1 MKMEG
6 NTATFIRMV
15 NEVME
20 ENKNYFNFLTEKKS
34 EGIEVIQREIYRTLD
49 LPNPSTPSYTL
60 EKLKSSIQ
68 EYIKAYI
75 SENKDEEK
83 MDSIVL
89 EKISSQ
95 LEVEFLQKKLL
106 KQKAL
111 FYCSFSDALT
121 HYGIYRE
128 SKITSFLHVDFWK
141 DLLRMLHILNLVNQ
155 SNYSTRC
162 DENAYNMPGF
172 GRLPE
177 LVASAK
183 LINEKL
189 KEHIDIID
197 GEVVFRK
204 NQEDAIIKKI
214 EIKLSKLDL
223 FEALKLIF
231 AIYEDDK
238 KNLRFEK
245 TIPYKYI
252 INILIKNI
260 SQSSHK
266 NNDKKKC
273 IYAVE
278 LLISFISLYQLKEH
292 KFAIAGISGETIVR
306 HLKNQV
312 LYSNFYPMYSLK
324 TSTLINYINYIIK
337 PSINEESFFNCF
349 GFRINDLI
357 RFFNYLDNC
366 NSDII
371 KIPTQSLIKSNHKIL
386 ESFSVEAESVNRN
399 YSSIGNLV
407 KNSSIFAM
415 NPIIRYQGDYYVIG
429 FRYFK
434 LNFYNSLVDRIR
446 NTIDKDVNSKIGLN
460 VDLFVENLFRSI
472 QRKHGY
478 EIFSGNYTP
487 PKKDNPESD
496 LIIKTNN
503 ELIFIEN
510 KNKYLNHASFSGSES
525 EILKDF
531 ALSFAF
537 SQTQLLKHERNIRT
551 HKKITFKNDK
561 RDLEF
566 AGQNIIKISISTNNW
581 YNIMNNPSSIVLQ
594 SLKNLRFNV
603 SKDDKS
609 DFSKANKYFSEL
621 NSVIDDI
628 SEGTKVNMAE
638 VLTQTVFLPLELLVD
653 KYQDEDFLIILKK
666 LVVVKMNTDNVLNV
680 YDYCKQLNSASTR
693 SPA

>member
-1 MKMEG
+1 MKG

-20 ENKNYFNFLTEKKS
+20 ENKNYFNFLTEKKLES
-34 EGIEVIQREIYRTLD
+34 IEAIQREVYRTLG

-60 EKLKSSIQ
+60 GELKNSIQ

-75 SENKDEEK
+75 SENKEKEK

-89 EKISSQ
+89 KKISSQ

-106 KQKAL
+106 KKDAQ
-111 FYCSFSDALT
+111 FYCSFSDALI

-128 SKITSFLHVDFWK
+128 SKIISFLYVDFWK
-141 DLLRMLHILNLVNQ
+141 DLLRMLHTLNLVNQ
-155 SNYSTRC
+155 NNYSTRC
-162 DENAYNMPGF
+162 DENIYKTPGYS
-172 GRLPE
+172 RLPE

-197 GEVVFRK
+197 GDVVFRK
-204 NQEDAIIKKI
+204 NQEDVIIKKI

-223 FEALKLIF
+223 FEALKIVF

-238 KNLRFEK
+238 KNFKFEK

-278 LLISFISLYQLKEH
+278 LLTSFISLYQLKED
-292 KFAIAGISGETIVR
+292 KFAIVGISGETIVR

-312 LYSNFYPMYSLK
+312 LYSNFYPIYSLK
-324 TSTLINYINYIIK
+324 TSTLINYINYIVK
-337 PSINEESFFNCF
+337 QSINEESFFNSF

-357 RFFNYLDNC
+357 KFINFLDNH
-366 NSDII
+366 NGDII
-371 KIPTQSLIKSNHKIL
+371 RIPTTGLIKSVHKIL
-386 ESFSVEAESVNRN
+386 ESFSVEADSINRN
-399 YSSIGNLV
+399 YSSIENLI
-407 KNSSIFAM
+407 KNSNIFAM
-415 NPIIRYQGDYYVIG
+415 NPIIRYRGNYYVIG

-460 VDLFVENLFRSI
+460 VDLFVENLFGSI
-472 QRKHGY
+472 QSKHGY

-487 PKKDNPESD
+487 PKKENPESD

-503 ELIFIEN
+503 EIIFIEN

-537 SQTQLLKHERNIRT
+537 SQTQLLKHERNIRNY
-551 HKKITFKNDK
+551 KKITFKTDK
-561 RDLEF
+561 RKLEF
-566 AGQNIIKISISTNNW
+566 TGQKIIKISISTNNW

-594 SLKNLRFNV
+594 SLRNLRFNV
-603 SKDDKS
+603 PKDDKS
-609 DFSKANKYFSEL
+609 DFSKANKYLSEL

-628 SEGTKVNMAE
+628 SIDTNVDMAT

-653 KYQDEDFLIILKK
+653 KYQDEDFLITLKK
-666 LVVVKMNTDNVLNV
+666 LVVVKMNTDNILNV
-680 YDYCKQLNSASTR
+680 YDYCKYLNSASTR
-693 SPA
+693 APA

>member
-1 MKMEG
+1 MKG

-20 ENKNYFNFLTEKKS
+20 ENKNYFNFLTEKKL
-34 EGIEVIQREIYRTLD
+34 ECIEELQMEVYRALH

-60 EKLKSSIQ
+60 EELKSSIQ
-68 EYIKAYI
+68 EYIKLYI
-75 SENKDEEK
+75 YENKEKEK

-95 LEVEFLQKKLL
+95 LEIEFLQKKLL
-106 KQKAL
+106 KKDAQ
-111 FYCSFSDALT
+111 FYCSFSDALKY
-121 HYGIYRE
+121 YGIYRE
-128 SKITSFLHVDFWK
+128 SKIISFLYVDFWK
-141 DLLRMLHILNLVNQ
+141 DLLRMLHTLNLLNQ
-155 SNYSTRC
+155 NNYSTRC
-162 DENAYNMPGF
+162 DENIYNIPEF
-172 GRLPE
+172 SRLPE

-197 GEVVFRK
+197 GEVVFK
-204 NQEDAIIKKI
+204 KYQEDAIIKKI
-214 EIKLSKLDL
+214 EVKLSKLDL
-223 FEALKLIF
+223 FETLKIIF

-238 KNLRFEK
+238 KNFRYEK

-252 INILIKNI
+252 VNILIKNI
-260 SQSSHK
+260 SQSNHK

-278 LLISFISLYQLKEH
+278 LLTSFITLYQLKEH
-292 KFAIAGISGETIVR
+292 KYAIAGISGETIVR

-324 TSTLINYINYIIK
+324 TATLINYINYVVK
-337 PSINEESFFNCF
+337 PSINEESFFNFF

-357 RFFNYLDNC
+357 KFINFLDNYD
-366 NSDII
+366 SDII
-371 KIPTQSLIKSNHKIL
+371 RIPTTGLMKSGHKIL
-386 ESFSVEAESVNRN
+386 ESFSVEADSVNGN
-399 YSSIGNLV
+399 YSSIVNLI

-460 VDLFVENLFRSI
+460 VDLFVEDLFGSI

-487 PKKDNPESD
+487 PKKENPESD

-503 ELIFIEN
+503 EIIFIEN

-537 SQTQLLKHERNIRT
+537 SQTQLLKHERNIRN

-561 RDLEF
+561 RELEF
-566 AGQNIIKISISTNNW
+566 TGQNIIKISISTNNW

-594 SLKNLRFNV
+594 SLRNLRFNV
-603 SKDDKS
+603 PKDDKS
-609 DFSKANKYFSEL
+609 DFSKANKYLSEL

-628 SEGTKVNMAE
+628 SIGKNVNMAV

-653 KYQDEDFLIILKK
+653 KYQDEDFLITLKK
-666 LVVVKMNTDNVLNV
+666 LVVVKMNTDNILNV
-680 YDYCKQLNSASTR
+680 YDYCKYLNSASTR